1 MTVEGLTFR
10 YAREGPSAVDDIGIG
25 VHRGEIVVVVGP
37 SGSGKTTLLRL
48 VTGLLRP
55 SAGRIDVQGQDITGV
70 PPERRPVA
78 LVFQGF
84 ALFPHLDVASNIAFG
99 LRVRKVPHRD
109 REARVREVSERLGIE
124 GLLRRRP
131 SEISGGERQRV
142 ALARALVRDPLVF
155 CLDEPLSS
163 LDPLL
168 RAGARRDL
176 DRILRQDGRCALW
189 VTHDQAEAMTL
200 ADRVAVMRDG
210 RIEQFGTPRDLYDTP
225 ATEFVASFI
234 GSPPM
239 SVLPAGTA
247 GLEGPAG
254 AVSVGVRPEHVRL
267 VPGDA
272 ALVVAVDDLGHE
284 RIAELDVGDGV
295 LLARVSRTERVERGQ
310 RTGFEVE
317 RAHVH
322 AFDATGK
329 ALR

>member
-1 MTVEGLTFR
+1 VTVEGLTFR
-10 YAREGPSAVDDIGIG
+10 YTREGPSAVDDIGLG

-84 ALFPHLDVASNIAFG
+84 ALFPHLDVGSNIAFG
-99 LRVRKVPHRD
+99 LRVRKVSRTD

-131 SEISGGERQRV
+131 GEISGGERQRV
-142 ALARALVRDPLVF
+142 ALARALVRDPMVF

-176 DRILRQDGRCALW
+176 DEILRQEGRCALW

-210 RIEQFGTPRDLYDTP
+210 RIEQFGTPRELYDTP

-247 GLEGPAG
+247 GLEVPAG
-254 AVSVGVRPEHVRL
+254 AASVGVRPEHVRL

-272 ALVVAVDDLGHE
+272 ALIVAVDDLGHE

-295 LLARVSRTERVERGQ
+295 LLARVQRSERVERGQ
-310 RTGFEVE
+310 RTGFVVDK
-317 RAHVH
+317 AHVH

-329 ALR
+329 ALG